1 MPTVHQPSRAI
12 TGARNTES
20 LESIKK
26 SRGVCLFG
34 VGIVSALFAA
44 SVIAAAA
51 GYLIVRYAGTHSH
64 FLADAPGT
72 GPQKFHSRPTPRV
85 GGIPIFLGLIAAAA
99 LLADRHLSVSN
110 LITAALICGLC
121 ALAGG
126 LAEDFTKRVGVG
138 LRLLLTFASAALGF
152 VILDARI
159 GELAVPGL
167 DWLLN
172 FTAISF
178 VFTLFAIGGFAN
190 AMNIVD
196 GFNGLAGVVALIFVS
211 CIAFVA
217 SAVGDESIL
226 WTSLIVGG
234 ALVGFLVLN
243 FPKGL
248 IFLGDGGA
256 YFVGFLIAELAV
268 LLVHR
273 NSQVSPWFAL
283 TMLSYPVVETFFSM
297 YRKKVLRK
305 QSPGMPDGLH
315 FHMLIH
321 KRLVRRY
328 ESAAPWANA
337 ATSPFL
343 WVLALV
349 GAVPAVLFWDNTPVL
364 QTLLISFVALYT
376 WLYWRIVRFRTP
388 KLLIAREWFG
398 DRRSTP
404 SRAQES
410 DVASPA
416 NADF

>member
-1 MPTVHQPSRAI
+1 
-12 TGARNTES
+12 
-20 LESIKK
+20 
-26 SRGVCLFG
+26 LFD
-34 VGIVSALFAA
+34 VGIVSALAA
-44 SVIAAAA
+44 ALLIAAAA

-72 GPQKFHSRPTPRV
+72 GPQKFHSTSTPRV
-85 GGIPIFLGLIAAAA
+85 GGIPILLGLMAAAA
-99 LLADRHLSVSN
+99 LLADRHLSVFN
-110 LITAALICGLC
+110 LITAALVCGLC

-159 GELAVPGL
+159 AELAVPGL

-196 GFNGLAGVVALIFVS
+196 GFHGLAGVVALIFLS
-211 CIAFVA
+211 CIAYVA
-217 SAVGDESIL
+217 GQVGDESIL
-226 WTSLIVGG
+226 SASLVVGG
-234 ALVGFLVLN
+234 ALIGFLVLN
-243 FPKGL
+243 FPRGL

-283 TMLSYPVVETFFSM
+283 TMLSYPIVETFFSM
-297 YRKKVLRK
+297 YRKKLLRK

-328 ESAAPWANA
+328 EPATPWANA

-343 WVLALV
+343 WALALL
-349 GAVPAVLFWDNTPVL
+349 GAAPAVLFWDNTAAL
-364 QTLLISFVALYT
+364 QASLVSFVALYA

-388 KLLIAREWFG
+388 KLLVARQWFG
-398 DRRSTP
+398 NRRSTL
-404 SRAQES
+404 STES

-416 NADF
+416 NADL

>member
-1 MPTVHQPSRAI
+1 M
-12 TGARNTES
+12 
-20 LESIKK
+20 
-26 SRGVCLFG
+26 FG
-34 VGIVSALFAA
+34 VGVVSALFGAA
-44 SVIAAAA
+44 LIAATA
-51 GYLIVRYAGTHSH
+51 GYIIVRYAGAHSH
-64 FLADAPGT
+64 VLADAPGT

-85 GGIPIFLGLIAAAA
+85 GGIPVFLGLAAAVM
-99 LLADRHLSVSN
+99 LLANRHPLVFN
-110 LITAALICGLC
+110 LITAALVCGLC

-178 VFTLFAIGGFAN
+178 AFTLFAIGGFAN
-190 AMNIVD
+190 AMNIID
-196 GFNGLAGVVALIFVS
+196 GFNGLAGVVALIFLI
-211 CIAFVA
+211 CIAYVA
-217 SAVGDESIL
+217 SVVGDESIM
-226 WTSLIVGG
+226 WGSLIIGG
-234 ALVGFLVLN
+234 AMLGFLVLN

-283 TMLSYPVVETFFSM
+283 TMLSYPVVETVFSI

-328 ESAAPWANA
+328 EPATPWANA

-343 WVLALV
+343 WALALLSA
-349 GAVPAVLFWDNTPVL
+349 GPAILFWDNTPVL
-364 QTLLISFVALYT
+364 QILLVAFVAIYT

-388 KLLIAREWFG
+388 KALIARQWFG
-398 DRRSTP
+398 DRRLAL
-404 SRAQES
+404 SRAQDS
-410 DVASPA
+410 DDISPA
-416 NADF
+416 NADL